1 MNKIFTITIIFLLSI
16 LTGCGS
22 KNISSKQNSILLTV
36 DFHDNQTLKYKFQT
50 EREAIINWSPGSNFI
65 DDNASVLNK
74 TIERLDLVMSYKPLE
89 IEPFGLSTIEV
100 TCEEVKVSRSYGAPK
115 DAVEYLAGKSYT
127 LKVDSSGKIH
137 DYSELEELIK
147 EVGQKAFSSGSGS
160 NRIKESDM
168 LGDFIAT
175 QWFLWDSISS
185 IPKPAQGVDVGQ
197 TWKSKLS
204 VPTPM
209 VSRLARD
216 VTYKLDEV
224 QQDKNIAVIN
234 STYKKTGSVPKNWP
248 VPYTGSFQVR
258 GTFGFLGGYKFIDLA
273 GEGQELFNIDLG
285 QTEEYNQQ
293 YSMFIEA
300 SIPIG
305 INVNPV
311 IRVKQKISMKLIE
324 E

>member
-16 LTGCGS
+16 